1 MSARLWWMLRLV
13 GLTNCS
19 VLDGG
24 FKSWTSLKL
33 PVTDSIPPMAE
44 NYNNKYSY
52 NSKYLVATENIMQLT
67 KNEISRCEKYSNA
80 RLKLIS
86 SSTIENLPPRKKDT
100 KYTSNR
106 RPSDP

>member
-1 MSARLWWMLRLV
+1 MLRLV

-67 KNEISRCEKYSNA
+67 NEEDFLLIDAREKVRFLLTKIWQKIIR
-80 RLKLIS
+80 RLLTLMEKVFIVA
-86 SSTIENLPPRKKDT
+86 K
-100 KYTSNR
+100 
-106 RPSDP
+106 